1 MAPPRPMR
9 GCSSTHSTNGD
20 RFLINACS
28 FFIKST
34 SKYIVDI
41 NNSDTLDT
49 PVAPQAPI
57 ALRQHLVDD
66 LDLLLP
72 ADKAVRHEHAAGRH
86 ARHAGPWEAAVA
98 DTEEA
103 VKRRAHR

>member
-49 PVAPQAPI
+49 PVAPQAPT